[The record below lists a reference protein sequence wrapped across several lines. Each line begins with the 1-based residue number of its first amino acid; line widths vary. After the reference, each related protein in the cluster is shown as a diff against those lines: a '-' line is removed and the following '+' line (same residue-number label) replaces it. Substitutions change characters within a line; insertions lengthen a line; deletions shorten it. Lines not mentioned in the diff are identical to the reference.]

1 MTTVTSRLM
10 SLTAAFVAVAMLTF
24 GAAQGAQAADL
35 KILVVNQGAIM
46 QTSLVGKDRTKKL
59 TSILKTIQEEEVK
72 AMEPLR
78 QEAVNLQQQKAL
90 LGDEF
95 QKKQVDLQ
103 RRVQFAQYK
112 FEQER
117 VVTQEAAQR
126 MIIAKLFPIYNEIM
140 QEKKGTMLVDQS
152 QLIMVSPD
160 FNITE
165 DVIKRLD
172 AKMPTLDVKRVTWAE
187 IEEALKAQQAA
198 AAAQQGK

>member
-1 MTTVTSRLM
+1 MTTVYSRLA
-10 SLTAAFVAVAMLTF
+10 SHTAAFVAVAMLTF

-46 QTSLVGKDRTKKL
+46 QTSLVGKDRAKKL
-59 TSILKTIQEEEVK
+59 QSILKTIQEDEAK
-72 AMEPLR
+72 SMEPLR
-78 QEAVNLQQQKAL
+78 AEAVKLQQQKAL

-95 QKKQVDLQ
+95 GKKQVELQ
-103 RRVQFAQYK
+103 RRVQFEQYK

-117 VVTQEAAQR
+117 VVTQEAGQR
-126 MIIAKLFPIYNEIM
+126 LIVAKLFPIYNEIM
-140 QEKKGTMLVDQS
+140 QEKKGTMLLDQS

-172 AKMPTLDVKRVTWAE
+172 AKMPTVDMKRVTWAE
-187 IEEALKAQQAA
+187 IEEALKKQQAA
-198 AAAQQGK
+198 AAAAQ